1 VSRSRPTGTRAAAR
15 RRSKPNSTARL
26 SASEV
31 EQVWRM
37 DHEHFLHPWTHHDSF
52 ARDGSL
58 VIVEGSGSYI
68 VDASGKRYLDGIGG
82 LWCVNVGYGRQELVD
97 AMANQARRLAFSNTF
112 GDMTNVPAARL
123 AAKLAQIAP
132 GSLHHVIYSTSGSS
146 AMDGAIRLAHYY
158 HSRRGEPHRRH
169 IISRRNA
176 YHGST
181 YLGISIGH
189 RPGDRSVHF
198 QYLTDFI
205 HHLSAPYP
213 YRRPDDMSEA
223 QFTNWLADE
232 FEAKIAELGAAN
244 VAAFVAEPIQGAGGV
259 VVPPAGYLPR
269 MREIARTHGILFIA
283 DEVVTAFGRIGHWFA
298 SESEFGI
305 LPDIITC
312 AKGLTSGYLPLG
324 ATLYSDE
331 IHEAISAPDPD
342 AWFAHGFTYAGHP
355 VCCAVALANIELI
368 EREHI
373 LDNARSVGD
382 YFERRLKELERL
394 PLVGEV
400 RGRRMMMCIE
410 YVADKA
416 RKTLLPEHI
425 NISKRISAV
434 CEANGLLVR
443 PLGHLD
449 ILSPPVTISIA
460 EADIIVD
467 TLGSAIEEVAR
478 DLGET

>member
-1 VSRSRPTGTRAAAR
+1 MCIPATGALEADRIW
-15 RRSKPNSTARL
+15 
-26 SASEV
+26 E
-31 EQVWRM
+31 M
-37 DHEHFLHPWTHHDSF
+37 DREHFLHPWTHHDSF
-52 ARDGSL
+52 GREGSL
-58 VIVEGSGSYI
+58 VIVEGSGAYI

-97 AMANQARRLAFSNTF
+97 AMSTQARRLAFSNTF
-112 GDMTNVPAARL
+112 VDMTNEPAARL
-123 AAKLAQIAP
+123 AAKLAELAP
-132 GSLHHVIYSTSGSS
+132 GSLNHVIYSTSGSS
-146 AMDGAIRLAHYY
+146 AIDSAIRLAHYY
-158 HSRRGEPHRRH
+158 HSRRGERKRRH

-181 YLGISIGH
+181 FLGISVGH
-189 RPGDRSVHF
+189 RDGDRSPHF

-213 YRRPDDMSEA
+213 YRRPDGMTEA
-223 QFTNWLADE
+223 RFTDYLADE

-244 VAAFVAEPIQGAGGV
+244 IAAFVAEPIQGAGGV
-259 VVPPAGYLPR
+259 VVPPTDYLQR
-269 MREIARTHGILFIA
+269 MRNIARAHGILFIA

-298 SESEFGI
+298 SESEFGVR
-305 LPDIITC
+305 PDIITC

-324 ATLYSDE
+324 ATIYSDE
-331 IHEAISAPDPD
+331 IHAAISAPDPD

-355 VCCAVALANIELI
+355 VCCAVALANIDLM
-368 EREHI
+368 EREHV
-373 LDNARSVGD
+373 LDHAKSVGD
-382 YFERRLKELERL
+382 HFERRLKELERL

-400 RGRRMMMCIE
+400 RGRRMMMCVE

-416 RKTLLPEHI
+416 TRTLLPDDI

-443 PLGHLD
+443 PVGHLD
-449 ILSPPVTISIA
+449 ILSPPLTISIE

-467 TLGSAIEEVAR
+467 TLRAAIEEVTL
-478 DLGET
+478 DLGPTSG